1 MSGVV
6 NWHIGRCGSSVLG
19 SLLAQHPSIAY
30 SNEIYSR
37 YMPRRRGLLSL
48 PAIDSV
54 LESAEQ
60 AVSECKLHFFEVKH
74 LPDQNIGLYPQ
85 LEVQDWLNL
94 FSAKGYKRHLLMHR
108 RNGLRRIVSHLR
120 SARSGQY
127 VLGASS
133 SVVESSRIMIP
144 LEGIV
149 HGFGTRTLLGW
160 LDEYERGHEVM
171 QDCLGALG
179 RSDPEFSWLE
189 LVYEDQIEHDP
200 RVAYRDVCAF
210 LGLPDVEVDLHHR
223 KMNPGRLTDLIANFE
238 EVRDC
243 FALRFSWMLSSE
255 HPYFHPFD
263 KAGDTYLRRLLLLK
277 ERIPSFD
284 CFPTDLCSILRMVL
298 CSYRSIELNSLVLT
312 LPSWH

>member
-243 FALRFSWMLSSE
+243 LLPTRFSWMLS
-255 HPYFHPFD
+255 
-263 KAGDTYLRRLLLLK
+263 K
-277 ERIPSFD
+277 
-284 CFPTDLCSILRMVL
+284 
-298 CSYRSIELNSLVLT
+298 
-312 LPSWH
+312 